1 MSDTIQRIFQIL
13 RSPLSIMTLFRPATL
28 WHFFMAHL
36 NNFSPGHFVL
46 TLLLLNVVSSFNETS
61 IYDWSHPI
69 TIVFSQIKKLIT
81 KHTPLLRHTPPPQKK
96 SKHTP
101 LTMLPP
107 LRFLVC
113 LTITLIEIGFVVGV
127 WSCRTESY

>member
-28 WHFFMAHL
+28 WHFFVAHL
-36 NNFSPGHFVL
+36 NNFSPCHFVL

-81 KHTPLLRHTPPPQKK
+81 KHTPLLKK
-96 SKHTP
+96 KKCKHTP

>member
-81 KHTPLLRHTPPPQKK
+81 KHTPLLHPPPKKK
-96 SKHTP
+96 SKHIP